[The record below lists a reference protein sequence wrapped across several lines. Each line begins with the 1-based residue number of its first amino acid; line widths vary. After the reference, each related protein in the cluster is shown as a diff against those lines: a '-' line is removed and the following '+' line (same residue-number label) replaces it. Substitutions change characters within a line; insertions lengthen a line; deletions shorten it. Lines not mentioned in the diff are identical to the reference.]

1 MDAPTLYR
9 DDDRSVFLQ
18 ECKSEIYDRATR
30 TPVGERGA
38 SVFSNY
44 RVESLSTIA
53 RKSDDL
59 TQNRTNWFQSVWN
72 NLGDL

>member
-1 MDAPTLYR
+1 MDAPTLLR

-18 ECKSEIYDRATR
+18 ECESEIYDQATR
-30 TPVGERGA
+30 TPNGGQGA

-44 RVESLSTIA
+44 RVESLLPIV

-59 TQNRTNWFQSVWN
+59 TQNRAN
-72 NLGDL
+72 